1 MIGMKIAAAVMIV
14 CLCRITWAQV
24 VDLSRP
30 YEVDEDTIALYHLDD
45 VASGTIADA
54 VPGGKPGVVE
64 KGVMSTLGRFGDA
77 MTCDGT
83 AGWIDVQDLPSGAR
97 LKAITVEVWVK
108 FYGNPGGDIIC
119 RNGQYMMRMNGVLT
133 ADFGIDGNWRPV
145 TGTKPLP
152 VNKWTHLAMTYDEA
166 TRKVSIY
173 VDGELDVSAVPQG
186 ITEGKL
192 SAGENRL
199 RIGSRTWR
207 AEGGIINGAM
217 DEIRVS
223 KVARQYEPL
232 HPTVAKAIPAN
243 TNLVMNGGF
252 ESGMHGWMVSYEYNA
267 NLLWHIEKGN
277 APQGQRYLAATV
289 PTRTI
294 MSYPFRIE
302 RAKVVTVSATMKAD
316 RPVSGTLGLHNTGG
330 GSGTPQPRASNTVQ
344 VGTEWGRVSSRFTIG
359 ADWPTDLVYVEV
371 GAGQDAK
378 IDIDAVSVVIGDKTD
393 YSETEAESVG
403 IVTEP
408 PKQSTY
414 MLNSGS
420 RMPVE
425 VVDPATQKRNL
436 ETDYTIVDWQGQT
449 VKAGKLTGTKEDI
462 AIPDGRVG
470 WFDAKFT
477 VKEDGK
483 VLKETTRIYNVIEP
497 MKGVG
502 SVVDS
507 PLGMNTHMEREPDEH
522 LDCNLGMLSLCGV
535 KWIRAWWGWGMA
547 EKQPGQFDWTEYDRQ
562 LGAVNRA
569 GMEIMPILLRY
580 YRQYEQAWAGGME
593 RRIEEF
599 PYKVE
604 QWGSFV
610 KTTAAQYKGK
620 VKAWEMWNEPSNSY
634 PADKYAPLLK
644 ETYTRIKEADPG
656 ALVVGGGG
664 VPPEYI
670 RQLCELS
677 CSKSMDIMSNH
688 SYGQLGR
695 PWKEMMILWQAD
707 EAIGEEFGCTK
718 RVWHTEQGSQ
728 ADGMGFLATGQTE
741 EECAVN
747 LSQGYL
753 SAISTGVEKFFW
765 FAAATSVRYGW
776 AVFYESYIP
785 RPRLI
790 ALNGLARVLK
800 DRKITGR
807 LDLGKGKVACVPMDG
822 QEDERQV
829 RAHPAAA
836 VWNTSEMV
844 KLQLP
849 AGTDVTLLDM
859 LANPLEGAKA
869 GEIEL
874 KYGRPVFIVA
884 KKGTLKDLTE
894 VLAKAKVDDSIPV
907 EVTAENVPQRAL
919 KLVNRGDRNVDL
931 RVTVEGA
938 GVTKTTMQFTDL
950 EPDGILTM
958 GYAPTKATT
967 GEATVKVTLEAG
979 GLEVRT
985 ETREV
990 KVKF

>member
-1 MIGMKIAAAVMIV
+1 
-14 CLCRITWAQV
+14 
-24 VDLSRP
+24 
-30 YEVDEDTIALYHLDD
+30 
-45 VASGTIADA
+45 
-54 VPGGKPGVVE
+54 
-64 KGVMSTLGRFGDA
+64 
-77 MTCDGT
+77 
-83 AGWIDVQDLPSGAR
+83 
-97 LKAITVEVWVK
+97 
-108 FYGNPGGDIIC
+108 
-119 RNGQYMMRMNGVLT
+119 
-133 ADFGIDGNWRPV
+133 
-145 TGTKPLP
+145 
-152 VNKWTHLAMTYDEA
+152 
-166 TRKVSIY
+166 
-173 VDGELDVSAVPQG
+173 
-186 ITEGKL
+186 
-192 SAGENRL
+192 
-199 RIGSRTWR
+199 
-207 AEGGIINGAM
+207 
-217 DEIRVS
+217 
-223 KVARQYEPL
+223 
-232 HPTVAKAIPAN
+232 
-243 TNLVMNGGF
+243 
-252 ESGMHGWMVSYEYNA
+252 
-267 NLLWHIEKGN
+267 
-277 APQGQRYLAATV
+277 V

-294 MSYPFRIE
+294 ISYPFRIE
-302 RAKVVTVSATMKAD
+302 RGKVVTVSATMKAD
-316 RPVSGTLGLHNTGG
+316 RPVRGTLGLRNTGG

-344 VGTEWGRVSSRFTIG
+344 VGTEWGRVSSRFTIS

-371 GAGQDAK
+371 GAGEEAK

-393 YSETEAESVG
+393 YSQSEAQSVG
-403 IVTEP
+403 IVTKL

-425 VVDPATQKRNL
+425 AVDLATQKRNL
-436 ETDYTIVDWQGQT
+436 ETDYAIVDWQGRT
-449 VKAGKLTGTKEDI
+449 VKAGKLTGTEEDI

-470 WFDAKFT
+470 WFEAKFT

-502 SVVDS
+502 SMTDS

-562 LGAVNRA
+562 LAAVNRA
-569 GMEIMPILLRY
+569 GMEIVPILLRY
-580 YRQYEQAWAGGME
+580 YRQYEQAWAGDMD
-593 RRIEEF
+593 RRIEGF
-599 PYKVE
+599 PYNVE

-610 KTTAAQYKGK
+610 RTTAARYKGR

-644 ETYTRIKEADPG
+644 ETYRRIKEADSD
-656 ALVVGGGG
+656 AVVVGGGG

-677 CSKSMDIMSNH
+677 CSKSMDVMSDH

-707 EAIGEEFGCTK
+707 EAVWKEFGCTN

-728 ADGMGFLATGQTE
+728 SDGMGFLATGQTE

-747 LSQGYL
+747 LSQAYL

-800 DRKITGR
+800 DRKISGR

-822 QEDERQV
+822 KGG
-829 RAHPAAA
+829 AA
-836 VWNTSEMV
+836 VALWNTSEMV
-844 KLQLP
+844 RLQLP
-849 AGTDVTLLDM
+849 AATDVALLDM
-859 LANPLEGAKA
+859 LANLLEGVKE

-874 KYGRPVFIVA
+874 KYGRPVFMVA
-884 KKGTLKDLTE
+884 KRGTLKDLTE
-894 VLAKAKVDDSIPV
+894 ALAKAKVDDSIPV
-907 EVTAENVPQRAL
+907 ELTAEKGEGGVPQWAL
-919 KLVNRGDRNVDL
+919 RLVNCGDRNIDL

-938 GVTKTTMQFTDL
+938 GVTKNTLQFTDL
-950 EPDGILTM
+950 EPDGILM
-958 GYAPTKATT
+958 MDYAPTRATT
-967 GEATVKVTLEAG
+967 GETTVKVTLEAG
-979 GLEVRT
+979 GLEAPK

-990 KVKF
+990 KVNF